1 MNGRKTI
8 TAALTAAA
16 LALHAIPCLPAAQA
30 YAGNFTQSAV
40 TDGYYTI
47 GSASAQEQ
55 VAYNLI
61 NQERSLASLGALAL
75 DPALCRLARL
85 KSQDM
90 ITNRYFA
97 HESPTYGNVRD
108 MLTRFGYPYTA
119 ASENIARHSTLEKAQ
134 AALISSPGHR
144 RNVLSTAFT
153 KVGIGVA
160 TTPEGYVYVTQI
172 FCR

>member
-1 MNGRKTI
+1 MNNRTR
-8 TAALTAAA
+8 ALCAAA
-16 LALHAIPCLPAAQA
+16 AAVWLLLAAATAHAANDSSFVAH
-30 YAGNFTQSAV
+30 YTSASV
-40 TDGYYTI
+40 
-47 GSASAQEQ
+47 SAQEQ
-55 VAYNLI
+55 TAGNLL
-61 NQERSLASLGALAL
+61 NNDRARYGLPPLAL
-75 DPALCRLARL
+75 DAELCRIARI

-90 ITNRYFA
+90 LAGGYFS
-97 HESPTYGNVRD
+97 HTSPTYGSVRD

-144 RNVLSTAFT
+144 RNVLSTSFT